1 MHDALRVY
9 RRQVLSGYTEG
20 TLQRLLHHSD
30 AETRRAA
37 VLGLGLIGT
46 MESNGALA
54 RVLHDPERTV
64 ARMAT
69 DALWQLWFR
78 GGSDEE
84 NSELQRILHLPDFM
98 EILAG
103 LDDLVREA
111 PRFAEVF
118 NQR

>member
-54 RVLHDPERTV
+54 RVLHEPERTV
-64 ARMAT
+64 ARMAP

-78 GGSDEE
+78 GGSDAET
-84 NSELQRILHLPDFM
+84 SARPRSLHLHAFM
-98 EILAG
+98 EHLAG
-103 LDDLVREA
+103 LDERALKA
-111 PRFAEVF
+111 
-118 NQR
+118 